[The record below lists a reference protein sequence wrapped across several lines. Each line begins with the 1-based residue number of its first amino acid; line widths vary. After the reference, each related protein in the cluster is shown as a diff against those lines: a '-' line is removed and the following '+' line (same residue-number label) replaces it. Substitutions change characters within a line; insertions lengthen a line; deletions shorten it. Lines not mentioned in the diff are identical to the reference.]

1 MKLQMK
7 LLKLRRTF
15 NEGFTNFR
23 RNGWLSFAT
32 VIILSISL
40 YIISFTAIL
49 AVATSIILTNIQDKI
64 NISVYFKQDV
74 GEERILEIKDKLI
87 GFQEIKSIEY
97 VSKEQA
103 LEQFRKFGDN
113 SPSISQALDEIG
125 DNPLLAALVIKA
137 ESPDQYDLISKSIAE
152 SSYSEE
158 IDKIDFYE
166 NKEAIERLNSIMG
179 LIKKIGLALGA
190 IFVFIGILITFN
202 AIRLTMYAQ
211 RQEFEIMRLVGAS
224 NRYIRAPFI
233 FEGIFYGI
241 FSAVVVMVG
250 LYFTSMFL
258 APLTEESISGGNLAT
273 FYLKNSLIIFGSLIF
288 SGILLGTVSAMI
300 AIRKYLKI

>member
-1 MKLQMK
+1 MNLKMKM
-7 LLKLRRTF
+7 LKLKRTF
-15 NEGFTNFR
+15 NEGFINFR

-32 VIILSISL
+32 VLILSISL

-49 AVATSIILTNIQDKI
+49 AVATNIILKNIQDKI

-74 GEERILEIKDKLI
+74 KEERILEIKNKLV
-87 GFQEIKSIEY
+87 GFQEINSIEY
-97 VSKEQA
+97 VSKDQA
-103 LEQFRKFGDN
+103 LEQFKKLGDN

-137 ESPDQYDLISKSIAE
+137 KSPDQYDLISKSITD

-166 NKEAIERLNSIMG
+166 NKEAIGRLNSIMN
-179 LIKKIGLALGA
+179 LVKKIGLALGTV
-190 IFVFIGILITFN
+190 FVFIGVLITFN
-202 AIRLTMYAQ
+202 AIRLTMYAH

-224 NRYIRAPFI
+224 NRYIRMPFI

-241 FSAVVVMVG
+241 NSAVVVMIF
-250 LYFTSMFL
+250 LYLTSMFM
-258 APLTEESISGGNLAT
+258 APLTKDSISGGDLVD
-273 FYLKNSLIIFGSLIF
+273 FYLGNIILIFGCLLL
-288 SGILLGTVSAMI
+288 SGIMLGTVSAI
-300 AIRKYLKI
+300 IVVRRYLKV